1 MKTEYI
7 ISINGEENIC
17 NNKSSFNN
25 LLMISKDI
33 KVKDNKI
40 EYKNKEFNYENKSY
54 SNDKDFIYFHIIID
68 APIDESNELELGLYE
83 ELLRNINKSIHKI
96 TNDIQVIW
104 DDISFHYCK
113 LAYPL
118 IYEVEN
124 SMRKLL
130 TKFMIIN
137 VGSNWEKDNTPNS
150 LSNQNNKTKKLPE
163 RESLLYKLDF
173 IQLSNFLFDK
183 FAMHDINELISKN
196 KGKSEFSIEE
206 IEDYLPKS
214 NWDRF
219 FNDIV
224 NIEAEQLKK
233 KWDQLYILRCKVA
246 HNNQFSKEDYRN
258 LQDIINNIKP
268 KIDKA
273 IENLDNVQVD
283 DYQVEILNENFI
295 KMENYKD
302 NLPMYLYIDYNLK
315 ELNKESKFI
324 YEKEFI
330 KKIIEEYLK
339 RYKE

>member
-1 MKTEYI
+1 
-7 ISINGEENIC
+7 
-17 NNKSSFNN
+17 
-25 LLMISKDI
+25 
-33 KVKDNKI
+33 
-40 EYKNKEFNYENKSY
+40 
-54 SNDKDFIYFHIIID
+54 
-68 APIDESNELELGLYE
+68 
-83 ELLRNINKSIHKI
+83 
-96 TNDIQVIW
+96 
-104 DDISFHYCK
+104 
-113 LAYPL
+113 
-118 IYEVEN
+118 
-124 SMRKLL
+124 MRKLL

-246 HNNQFSKEDYRN
+246 HNNQFSKEDYKN
-258 LQDIINNIKP
+258 LQDIINNIKSQ
-268 KIDKA
+268 IDKA

-283 DYQVEILNENFI
+283 DYQVEILNKNFI

-324 YEKEFI
+324 YEKEFF
-330 KKIIEEYLK
+330 
-339 RYKE
+339 